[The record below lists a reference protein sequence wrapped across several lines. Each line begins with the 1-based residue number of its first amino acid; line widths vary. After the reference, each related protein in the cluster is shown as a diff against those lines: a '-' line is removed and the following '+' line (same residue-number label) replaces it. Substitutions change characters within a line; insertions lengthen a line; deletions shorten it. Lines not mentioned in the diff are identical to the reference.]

1 MTTSSLEQ
9 ETSKKKFRISANVMN
24 MAPRVSILLLLGVVL
39 AIMSPYFLKVNNLI
53 NILSMASIPIILAIG
68 ETLVVLTGNIDLS
81 LGAVFSIGGVVPAAL
96 MKFLNVPVP
105 IAVLAGVIAGGL
117 MGLANGALVSK
128 VKLPSFIATYG
139 LKVAITG
146 IAVAIL
152 QGYVVYGFPD
162 AFRFLGID
170 RVLNI
175 PVPIYVAVIVFF
187 IVWFILRRST
197 FGRKLYATGANM
209 EAARLSGIKV
219 DNVVIWTFVLAGA
232 LAALAGIIQVSR
244 VNSSHA
250 FLGDTMLLPAIAAVV
265 LGGTSMFG
273 GIGGVFGTVI
283 GALIMSVIDNGLNLV
298 GAPSIL
304 QQFIVGVIILLAIV
318 IDQTVRKVTEKQLQ

>member
-9 ETSKKKFRISANVMN
+9 ETSKKKFRISASVMN
-24 MAPRVSILLLLGVVL
+24 MVPRVSILLLLGVVL